1 MVNQMEKSKL
11 WTKDFITG
19 TLTNFFLMLNYYL
32 LVVIMSSFAME
43 TFDAPPSQAGFSASI
58 FLIGALAARMHCGRC
73 IEHIGRK
80 KLLIIGMVSSLIISL
95 LYLTIFNIWALYA
108 VRLLHGVAYGTA
120 STAIGTIVAGS
131 IPADRRGEGLGYYM
145 LSNTLATAIG
155 PFLGMIIT
163 GTEAI
168 TASSGRARL
177 RPC

>member
-1 MVNQMEKSKL
+1 MEKSRL

-95 LYLTIFNIWALYA
+95 LYLVIFNIWALYA
-108 VRLLHGVAYGTA
+108 VRLIHGVAYGTA

-131 IPADRRGEGLGYYM
+131 IPADRAVRGW
-145 LSNTLATAIG
+145 AITCSAIRSRRQSAHFWAWSS
-155 PFLGMIIT
+155 PGM
-163 GTEAI
+163 EAI
-168 TASSGRARL
+168 TAFFGRV
-177 RPC
+177 RPRRC